1 MQTWSP
7 FVFAG
12 MQSPNARY
20 GPQPAA
26 LKWLIAIAVA
36 ALIIIALALSNGSP
50 FGARAQ
56 AQPTPCPDTIACHAL
71 KRAPHQNI
79 ATSNTP

>member
-1 MQTWSP
+1 
-7 FVFAG
+7 

-36 ALIIIALALSNGSP
+36 ALIIIALVLSKGSP
-50 FGARAQ
+50 TGARAST
-56 AQPTPCPDTIACHAL
+56 QPTPCPDTIACHAL
-71 KRAPHQNI
+71 KRVPHQNTT
-79 ATSNTP
+79 TSNTP